1 MSLEYLMNDKEKVEY
16 MKSLL
21 ISRATGGDADQKEY
35 QKLRGEFLMNKDI
48 LPLLPSWVRTTRDLD
63 SFWTFIKGEYGSY
76 QERRAFIHDEFS
88 KLLDFLEL
96 GILPEDG
103 GVMKKIPLLSQSR
116 KNKVFIVHGRDEAS
130 KIMVARFVESLGLES
145 IILHEQ
151 ASSGMTIIEKI
162 EYYANE
168 ASYGIVLYTPCDQG
182 RGHHERKNPPKD
194 RARQNVIFEHGY
206 LMAKL
211 GRKNVCALVKGDIE
225 TPNDIS
231 GVVYVSMDDRGWQI
245 DVKKELKAL
254 GYNIK
259 E

>member
-1 MSLEYLMNDKEKVEY
+1 MDDKEKVEY

-21 ISRATGGDADQKEY
+21 ISRATGGSADQKEY
-35 QKLRGEFLMNKDI
+35 QKLRGEFLINKDI
-48 LPLLPSWVRTTRDLD
+48 LSLLPSWIRTTRDLD

-96 GILPEDG
+96 GILPEEE
-103 GVMKKIPLLSQSR
+103 VVVKKAPLLNQSR
-116 KNKVFIVHGRDEAS
+116 KDKVFIVHGRDEAA
-130 KIMVARFVESLGLES
+130 KEKVARFVDSLDLKP

-151 ASSGMTIIEKI
+151 ASAGMTIIEKI
-162 EYYANE
+162 EYYSNE

-182 RGHHERKNPPKD
+182 RGHHEKKERPKD

-231 GVVYVSMDDRGWQI
+231 GVIYVSMDDRGWEI
-245 DVKKELKAL
+245 DVKKELKVL